1 MKKLDELGLEQRS
14 IRLDQ
19 RSIRLEQLSI
29 LSRLPSVI
37 IGVDITPSM
46 ASSAKDSGYTTL
58 LDSLCIDQ
66 PVIPSER
73 DQYRSDRY
81 CESKFEWDWR
91 SHKESDS
98 YRPLCDY
105 LESLGLFPVDVSS
118 GKYLTAGILFDV
130 NLWSIRKYNAA
141 GEREQI
147 VYKGH
152 VRGRTDIVLLNES
165 HRGGELSRHMLRFV
179 IEVKD
184 AAAMRD
190 NPKGCVRESVTQL
203 LGLCGDNCNNTP
215 SVLLTDLTKT
225 FFVVYLSKTHEP
237 ALKFHINI
245 QACAD
250 LGSSV
255 DFAQSVSKDCCS
267 TDFGRPATPSHS
279 DDD

>member
-1 MKKLDELGLEQRS
+1 MKKLDELGLEQR
-14 IRLDQ
+14 
-19 RSIRLEQLSI
+19 SI

-46 ASSAKDSGYTTL
+46 ASTAKDSGYTTL

-66 PVIPSER
+66 PVIPSES
-73 DQYRSDRY
+73 DQYQYRSDRY
-81 CESKFEWDWR
+81 SESKFEWNWR

-105 LESLGLFPVDVSS
+105 LASLGLFPVDVSS

-130 NLWSIRKYNAA
+130 NLWSIRKYNAV
-141 GEREQI
+141 GERELI

-250 LGSSV
+250 LGSGV
-255 DFAQSVSKDCCS
+255 DLAQSVSKDCCS